1 MGSTLL
7 VVSHLHASRSPS
19 AGAAHQLAP
28 PTQRPARPL
37 LRGAGSLRQAGRTA
51 RAARRQLQPTAA
63 GGSPPPPGA
72 ATDSRH
78 SSSWQLLAYA
88 AAQTATLT
96 VALAGLILLPAHLSG
111 RLAAAPAPALTS
123 YTLYLLFFA
132 SGTIARMLRHGA
144 LAPRSTDAQLAST
157 GSRVAFALFVLAVP
171 AGHYLAWWDASLA
184 AAYAAVGCGP
194 ATRLA
199 VLWAL
204 QAVGLGLMLGGWALN
219 AAAASALGKVR
230 CAGGPAAWHGAL
242 ECRRLQLSLSLCHAF
257 LAGCRRCMRH
267 HCSPQAYDRLV
278 HPEQLVTS
286 GPYRLVQHPIYL
298 SYMLLFVGHCIRQGR
313 ACERGALRAGAALLR
328 AVLASPRLAGTHR
341 PAADRVPPASPP
353 PLPTLQL
360 GQSADCSHAV
370 RSMYGLL

>member
-1 MGSTLL
+1 MRSTLL
-7 VVSHLHASRSPS
+7 VASHLHASRSPT

-28 PTQRPARPL
+28 PPKRPARTL
-37 LRGAGSLRQAGRTA
+37 LRGAASLQQAGRIV

-72 ATDSRH
+72 ATDIRH

-144 LAPRSTDAQLAST
+144 LAPRSIDAQLAST
-157 GSRVAFALFVLAVP
+157 GSRAAFALFVLAVP

-184 AAYAAVGCGP
+184 AACASVGCGP
-194 ATRLA
+194 AARLA
-199 VLWAL
+199 ALRAL

-230 CAGGPAAWHGAL
+230 CVEGCVQPGTARWSAAV
-242 ECRRLQLSLSLCHAF
+242 
-257 LAGCRRCMRH
+257 
-267 HCSPQAYDRLV
+267 CSCL
-278 HPEQLVTS
+278 
-286 GPYRLVQHPIYL
+286 
-298 SYMLLFVGHCIRQGR
+298 
-313 ACERGALRAGAALLR
+313 
-328 AVLASPRLAGTHR
+328 
-341 PAADRVPPASPP
+341 
-353 PLPTLQL
+353 
-360 GQSADCSHAV
+360 
-370 RSMYGLL
+370 